1 MGPLPGEV
9 HWSER
14 KGPEKSRPGEGLG
27 RIYRGRRERGVV
39 NPGGR
44 RLFLIWWSLRVS
56 WQYLVPVA
64 SVLGPL
70 VPPLE
75 RREGWAGWKVPRSV
89 PGTGWSGKSPGQF
102 LELGGLES
110 FGVMQPVSLI
120 AFPCLGPVGLT
131 LTF

>member
-1 MGPLPGEV
+1 M
-9 HWSER
+9 
-14 KGPEKSRPGEGLG
+14 
-27 RIYRGRRERGVV
+27 V

-56 WQYLVPVA
+56 WQYPVPVA

-70 VPPLE
+70 VPLLE

-102 LELGGLES
+102 LELGGPES
-110 FGVMQPVSLI
+110 FGLI

-131 LTF
+131 SPPPISHFVHFLWGAVDRSLH